1 MSARPKTT
9 AWGRGKKADIA
20 SAGFQAIELTVQD
33 LLGYAR
39 KRRTEDEAGPATVVN
54 GMVWLGQVFPHAS
67 AARGVDAPLQ
77 ATAGRPFPSGQR
89 PCAVLMPR
97 SVAGGVKEA
106 ATVVHTV

>member
-54 GMVWLGQVFPHAS
+54 GMV
-67 AARGVDAPLQ
+67 
-77 ATAGRPFPSGQR
+77 
-89 PCAVLMPR
+89 
-97 SVAGGVKEA
+97 
-106 ATVVHTV
+106 